1 MADTKMDWQKTLLI
15 AAMCAVTF
23 TLVIRWNDFE
33 PASATPGNNDSVAQ
47 SQSPAADNQS
57 ELPQAE
63 NEGED
68 ELPQAPG
75 SETDTQAPQQERQ
88 SQPIKVVTD
97 SLIVHID
104 PRGGDLVYSA
114 LPKHYAELNEPDQPF
129 VLLNESPNQTYVAQS
144 GLVGPNATDT
154 REGRP
159 LFNAEQQQYRLSEG
173 EDQLQVDLTLTQDEV
188 TITKRFTFNRGDYT
202 VNIDYLIDNQSDQPW
217 QANLYGQI
225 KRDSSPAGKGPGGAF
240 ALNPFLGAAITT
252 DDEKYRKVDF
262 DDLRDEA
269 LKITKEGGWVALVQ
283 HYFVSAWIPS
293 ADQTHNYHLRKLS
306 GRDMFLLGFTSPAT
320 RVEPGQ
326 LGQVSSQFYTGPKY
340 TDRLEALAPY
350 LDLTVD
356 YGWLWWIAKPL
367 FSVLDWFHTYLG
379 NWGLAIIALT
389 IVIKAAFF
397 KLSATSYRSMAKMRK
412 LSPKMAELK
421 ERYGDDRQKMS
432 QELMKLYKKEKVNP
446 LGGCL
451 PILVQMPV
459 FLALYWTLM
468 ESVELRHA
476 PFFLWI
482 QDLSVK
488 DPYYVLPLLMGLT
501 MFVQFKLNPTPPD
514 PTQAKIMQIMPIV
527 FTFLFLFFPAGLVL
541 YWVTNNTLS
550 IAQQYYITR
559 QIEREGT

>member
-1 MADTKMDWQKTLLI
+1 MDWQKTLLI

-33 PASATPGNNDSVAQ
+33 PAGTTTTNGDSAAQ
-47 SQSPAADNQS
+47 SSTAPANDQG
-57 ELPQAE
+57 ELPQAT
-63 NEGED
+63 ED
-68 ELPQAPG
+68 ADEVPRAPG
-75 SETDTQAPQQERQ
+75 SEAEAPVAQQNQQTQLV
-88 SQPIKVVTD
+88 KVVTD

-104 PRGGDLVYSA
+104 PHGGDLVYSA

-144 GLVGPNATDT
+144 GLVGSNATDT

-159 LFNAEQQQYRLSEG
+159 LFEAQQQEYRLSDG
-173 EDQLQVDLTLTQDEV
+173 DRQLQVDLTLTQGEV
-188 TITKRFTFNRGDYT
+188 TITKRFTFTRGDYV
-202 VNIDYLIDNQSDQPW
+202 VNIDYLVDNQSDEPW

-252 DDEKYRKVDF
+252 DDEKYRKVEF
-262 DDLRDEA
+262 DDLREA
-269 LKITKEGGWVALVQ
+269 PLKVTKEGGWVALVQ

-293 ADQTHNYHLRKLS
+293 ADQTHNYHLRKLG
-306 GRDMFLLGFTSPAT
+306 GRDMYLLGFTSPAT
-320 RVEPGQ
+320 RVAPGEQ
-326 LGQVSSQFYTGPKY
+326 AQFGSQFYTGPKY

>member
-1 MADTKMDWQKTLLI
+1 MDWQKTLLI
-15 AAMCAVTF
+15 TAMCAVVF
-23 TLVIRWNDFE
+23 TLVIRYNDFQE
-33 PASATPGNNDSVAQ
+33 SLAEQSSQPRSEQTSSPENDNDIPDATDTA
-47 SQSPAADNQS
+47 S
-57 ELPQAE
+57 ELPS
-63 NEGED
+63 
-68 ELPQAPG
+68 APG
-75 SETDTQAPQQERQ
+75 DTANDVEVPSQNNAARQPIRVETDT
-88 SQPIKVVTD
+88 
-97 SLIVHID
+97 LIVEID

-114 LPKHYAELNEPDQPF
+114 LRQHYARLNKPDEPY
-129 VLLNESPNQTYVAQS
+129 VLLNNTDAQTYVAQS
-144 GLVGPNATDT
+144 GLVGRNATDT
-154 REGRP
+154 RDGERP
-159 LFNAEQQQYRLSEG
+159 VFQSSQQQYQLADG
-173 EDQLQVDLTLTQDEV
+173 ADQLQVDLTYQQGDV
-188 TITKRFTFNRGDYT
+188 TITKRYTFERGEYL
-202 VNIDYLIDNQSDQPW
+202 VRLDYLVDNQSDEPW

-225 KRDSSPAGKGPGGAF
+225 KRDSSAAGAGPGGLF

-252 DDEKYRKVDF
+252 DEEKYKKLDF
-262 DDLRDEA
+262 DDLSEQTF
-269 LKITKEGGWVALVQ
+269 KTQKEGGWVAMVQ
-283 HYFVSAWIPS
+283 HYFVSAWIPD
-293 ADQTHNYHLRKLS
+293 AEKTHNYHLRQL
-306 GRDMFLLGFTSPAT
+306 GNRDMYLLGFTSPSTEVA
-320 RVEPGQ
+320 PGTQ
-326 LGQVSSQFYTGPKY
+326 GQISAQFYTGPKD
-340 TDRLEALAPY
+340 TQKLETISPY

-367 FSVLDWFHTYLG
+367 FTVLDWLHGFLN

-389 IVIKAAFF
+389 IIIKAAFF

-451 PILVQMPV
+451 PILIQMPV
-459 FLALYWTLM
+459 FLALYWVLM

-501 MFVQFKLNPTPPD
+501 MFIQFKLNPTPPD
-514 PTQAKIMQIMPIV
+514 PTQAKIMQLMPIV

-550 IAQQYYITR
+550 ITQQYIITR
-559 QIEREGT
+559 QIEREGVKS

>member
-23 TLVIRWNDFE
+23 TLVIRWNEFE
-33 PASATPGNNDSVAQ
+33 PAGT
-47 SQSPAADNQS
+47 PAADSKASAQGPVAAS
-57 ELPQAE
+57 TDGGEVPQTTS
-63 NEGED
+63 NED
-68 ELPQAPG
+68 EVPTAPG
-75 SETDTQAPQQERQ
+75 SETQAPAVESKQQT
-88 SQPIKVVTD
+88 QPIKVQTD

-144 GLVGPNATDT
+144 GLVGANATDT

-159 LFNAEQQQYRLSEG
+159 LFKAEQQEYRLSEG
-173 EDQLQVDLTLTQDEV
+173 ENQLQVELTLTQGEV
-188 TITKRFTFNRGDYT
+188 IITKRFTFTRGDYT
-202 VNIDYLIDNQSDQPW
+202 LGIEYLIDNQSDQPW

-252 DDEKYRKVDF
+252 DDEKYRKVEF
-262 DDLRDEA
+262 DDLREEP
-269 LKITKEGGWVALVQ
+269 LKVTKKGGWVALVQ
-283 HYFVSAWIPS
+283 HYFVSAWVPS
-293 ADQTHNYHLRKLS
+293 AEQTHNYHLRKLG
-306 GRDMFLLGFTSPAT
+306 GRDMYLLGFTSPAT
-320 RVEPGQ
+320 QVAPGQ
-326 LGQVSSQFYTGPKY
+326 QAQISAQFYTGPKY

-367 FSVLDWFHTYLG
+367 FSVLDWFHTFLG

-476 PFFLWI
+476 PFFFWI

>member
-33 PASATPGNNDSVAQ
+33 PAGATTTNGDSAAQ
-47 SQSPAADNQS
+47 SPSAPANDQG
-57 ELPQAE
+57 ELPQAT
-63 NEGED
+63 ED
-68 ELPQAPG
+68 VDEVPRAPG
-75 SETDTQAPQQERQ
+75 SETEAPVAQQNQQ
-88 SQPIKVVTD
+88 SQLVKVVTD

-159 LFNAEQQQYRLSEG
+159 LFQAQQQDYRLSEG
-173 EDQLQVDLTLTQDEV
+173 DNQLQVDLTLTQGEV
-188 TITKRFTFNRGDYT
+188 TITKRFTFTRGDYV
-202 VNIDYLIDNQSDQPW
+202 VNIDYLVDNQSDEPW

-252 DDEKYRKVDF
+252 DEEKYKKVEF
-262 DDLRDEA
+262 DDLREEP
-269 LKITKEGGWVALVQ
+269 LKVAKEGGWVALVQ

-293 ADQTHNYHLRKLS
+293 ADQTHNYHLRKRG
-306 GRDMFLLGFTSPAT
+306 GRDMYLLGFTSPAT
-320 RVEPGQ
+320 RVAPGEQ
-326 LGQVSSQFYTGPKY
+326 AQFGSQFYTGPKY

>member
-1 MADTKMDWQKTLLI
+1 MDWQKTLLI

-33 PASATPGNNDSVAQ
+33 PAGTNPTNSDSSAHSASAPADS
-47 SQSPAADNQS
+47 QS
-57 ELPQAE
+57 ELPQATQDHE
-63 NEGED
+63 SD
-68 ELPQAPG
+68 EVPSAPG
-75 SETDTQAPQQERQ
+75 NEAKAPTREQNQQTQPV
-88 SQPIKVVTD
+88 KVVTD

-129 VLLNESPNQTYVAQS
+129 VLLNQTPNQTYVAQS
-144 GLVGPNATDT
+144 GLVGANATDT

-159 LFNAEQQQYRLSEG
+159 LFSTQQQEYRL
-173 EDQLQVDLTLTQDEV
+173 DNDQNQLQVDLTLTQGDV
-188 TITKRFTFNRGDYT
+188 SITKRFTFTRGDYAVQIT
-202 VNIDYLIDNQSDQPW
+202 YLIDNQSEQTW

-225 KRDSSPAGKGPGGAF
+225 KRDGSPAGKGPGGAF

-252 DDEKYRKVDF
+252 DDDKYRKVGF
-262 DDLRDEA
+262 DDLREEP
-269 LKITKEGGWVALVQ
+269 LKVTQEGGWVALVQ
-283 HYFVSAWIPS
+283 HYFVSAWVPS
-293 ADQTHNYHLRKLS
+293 AKQTHTYHLRKL
-306 GRDMFLLGFTSPAT
+306 GGQDMYLLGFTSPAT

-326 LGQVSSQFYTGPKY
+326 QGRVSSQFYTGPKY

-379 NWGLAIIALT
+379 NWGLAIITLT

-412 LSPKMAELK
+412 LSPKMSELK

-468 ESVELRHA
+468 ESVQLRHA

-482 QDLSVK
+482 HDLSVK

-514 PTQAKIMQIMPIV
+514 PTQAKIMQIMPVV

-550 IAQQYYITR
+550 IAQQYLITR
-559 QIEREGT
+559 QIERESS